1 MSRLAQYI
9 AKSTEALEKLR
20 YLREYRTPFMLRH
33 VSFILILVSIFLM
46 SPYFAFM
53 CFDSKWEQVRFHSDW
68 AQAVFVPHV
77 RVVIT
82 HIDL

>member
-33 VSFILILVSIFLM
+33 VCFILILVSIFLM
-46 SPYFAFM
+46 SPYFAYM
-53 CFDSKWEQVRFHSDW
+53 CFDTKWEQVGARMAH
-68 AQAVFVPHV
+68 HCE
-77 RVVIT
+77 
-82 HIDL
+82 